1 MKHGKKYLESLK
13 LVDAQKLYDT
23 EEAVELVLQTAK
35 AKFDETVELSI
46 KLSCRP
52 AGSRRGCAA

>member
-46 KLSCRP
+46 
-52 AGSRRGCAA
+52 

>member
-35 AKFDETVELSI
+35 T
-46 KLSCRP
+46 
-52 AGSRRGCAA
+52 

>member
-13 LVDAQKLYDT
+13 LVDSQRLYDID
-23 EEAVELVLQTAK
+23 EAVELALQTAK

-46 KLSCRP
+46 KLGKSLWNQ
-52 AGSRRGCAA
+52 